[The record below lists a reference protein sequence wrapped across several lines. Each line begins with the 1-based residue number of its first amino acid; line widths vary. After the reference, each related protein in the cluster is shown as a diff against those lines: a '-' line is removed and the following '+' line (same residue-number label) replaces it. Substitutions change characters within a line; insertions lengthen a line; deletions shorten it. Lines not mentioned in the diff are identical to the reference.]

1 MRAWMNRLNSHT
13 YRSGSRMADMIGP
26 LRVLST
32 WNAAENA
39 RHFRLREVAQDV
51 LVGVIWSV
59 LSPGELNRAGE
70 AVDLG
75 PARRRLALRRRL
87 RASTLGGGLDEHFLC
102 RAHLCA
108 LEEAPRR
115 GAGPR

>member
-1 MRAWMNRLNSHT
+1 
-13 YRSGSRMADMIGP
+13 MADTIGP

-32 WNAAENA
+32 RKAAKNA
-39 RHFRLREVAQDV
+39 RHFGLCEVARDV
-51 LVGVIWSV
+51 LVGEISLGV
-59 LSPGELNRAGE
+59 LNRAGE

-87 RASTLGGGLDEHFLC
+87 RASTLGGGLDEHCLC

-108 LEEAPRR
+108 AQEAPRR
-115 GAGPR
+115 GAGPRRRPQDRRAPCVARLRDAALA